1 MPRCV
6 WMYSRDGSAS
16 RSLARKVLMWVSTYE
31 LLSSMRFAI
40 ALLTIICIVSAI
52 GTVIKQGE
60 PLVNYVDQFGPF
72 WADVFGAIG
81 LYRIYSTPWFLII
94 LAFLPWSSLATKFCP
109 ARSSTPTLRS

>member
-1 MPRCV
+1 
-6 WMYSRDGSAS
+6 
-16 RSLARKVLMWVSTYE
+16 
-31 LLSSMRFAI
+31 MRFAI

-94 LAFLPWSSLATKFCP
+94 LAFLVVSTSPQRVSSQGLWCADFAFGSGGRTSCCH
-109 ARSSTPTLRS
+109 AQRG